1 MPAQTGTLSRWFD
14 SKAFGFIR
22 PDDGG
27 LDCFAHMRQLS
38 NATEATPQEGCRVQ
52 FEATQDP
59 YKEKPKTE
67 TWTIIG
73 GAAPPNPAAALM
85 GGGCCGAPCAQ
96 VQGGYAQHATVG
108 LGAHPGAATG
118 HLKRWYAD
126 KGFGFIAPE
135 DGSPDFFAH
144 VRQLTNAH
152 EAMQED
158 GAKVRY
164 VTEMDA
170 KNGKLKAQAWTV
182 IANASG
188 VPAPQTQAPHDM
200 GNPQALMQQAGAA
213 ALTMGPGGV
222 MSLNLPPPPPAAV
235 GQPQPAV
242 MQPPPFV
249 PVVHKTEEV
258 DVPEMLLAEL
268 VGHDGSALEAIKA
281 GAGGDVHIELAGA
294 ANGDSR
300 KLSISGPEISVGLG
314 SLLVLQRISDLV

>member
-1 MPAQTGTLSRWFD
+1 MPVLTGTLAKWFD
-14 SKAFGFIR
+14 GKSFGFIR

-27 LDCFAHMRQLS
+27 HDCFTHLRQLT
-38 NATEATPQEGCRVQ
+38 NAGEAAPQEGCRVQ

-73 GAAPPNPAAALM
+73 GAAPPNP
-85 GGGCCGAPCAQ
+85 GGAMMSSNMVPLGPGGCGAPCP
-96 VQGGYAQHATVG
+96 QGGYAPVAT
-108 LGAHPGAATG
+108 ASG

-126 KGFGFIAPE
+126 KGFGFIAPD

-158 GAKVRY
+158 GARVKY
-164 VTEMDA
+164 ATEMDT
-170 KNGKLKAQAWTV
+170 KQGKLKAQTWTV

-188 VPAPQTQAPHDM
+188 VPAPQTQAPNNM
-200 GNPQALMQQAGAA
+200 NNTQALLQQAGAA

-235 GQPQPAV
+235 SQFQPAV
-242 MQPPPFV
+242 LQPPPVV

-268 VGHDGSALEAIKA
+268 LGHDGSALEAIKA
-281 GAGGDVHIELAGA
+281 DAGGDVCIELAGA
-294 ANGDSR
+294 ANGGTR
-300 KLSISGPEISVGLG
+300 KLNISGPEISVGLG